1 MTATNSLN
9 DYVERV
15 RKWKAEEYTDASTIA
30 TGIERARSVISDL
43 MSGVTP
49 ENVEGLTWA
58 VGEIGTTVTEVRKAV
73 MQCSIYQAAS
83 ATEHAAMAVISD
95 EIFTALWHL
104 NNDLL
109 SERLKM
115 LDTRRMYMRRR
126 ETRNITSA
134 AVETSFMFTMFLTNY
149 EVLVNATSDV
159 VRGAANW
166 HHHMALMF
174 DQLTA
179 AQQYD
184 PEMLD
189 DGDGIF
195 PAPLDIDNDDMP
207 KLETIQSDETDPLT
221 VFDDVEVTSEL
232 SDSSNGI
239 RAQTVN
245 EIVTELTKVKS
256 PIDV

>member
-1 MTATNSLN
+1 MTDANSLKDN
-9 DYVERV
+9 IERV
-15 RKWKAEEYTDASTIA
+15 RKWKAEEYTDASSIA
-30 TGIERARSVISDL
+30 TGIERARAVISNL
-43 MSGVTP
+43 MSGITP

-73 MQCSIYQAAS
+73 MQCSIYQASS
-83 ATEHAAMAVISD
+83 AGEHTAMAIISD
-95 EIFTALWHL
+95 DIFTALWQL

-109 SERLKM
+109 NERLKM
-115 LDTRRMYMRRR
+115 LDTRRHYMRRR
-126 ETRNITSA
+126 ETRNVVCA

-174 DQLTA
+174 DQLSA

-184 PEMLD
+184 PEMLNEN
-189 DGDGIF
+189 GDVSDV
-195 PAPLDIDNDDMP
+195 PAEIELEDMP
-207 KLETIQSDETDPLT
+207 RLETVSSDITNPLT
-221 VFDDVEVTSEL
+221 EIEELEVTSE
-232 SDSSNGI
+232 SSEGT

-245 EIVTELTKVKS
+245 EIVAELTKIKS